1 MTSGIDQQMASET
14 DTRSDN
20 GNPPSTA
27 GVWRRFAAGF
37 YDLLLLAA
45 VWMLIT
51 LIFIVL
57 RGGEAI
63 SPGSLPYQ
71 ALLLVVAAAFY
82 ISSWLRGGQT
92 LGMRAWRILLE
103 KSSGAAIDLR
113 TGLLRFASGLLTIA
127 SCGVGLVWL
136 WIDRDGLTWHDRLAG
151 TRVIVLP
158 AKAR

>member
-1 MTSGIDQQMASET
+1 MASATATRT
-14 DTRSDN
+14 DHPTAPR
-20 GNPPSTA
+20 PA

-37 YDLLLLAA
+37 YDLLLVAA

-51 LIFIVL
+51 LIVIVL

-63 SPGSLPYQ
+63 SPGALSYQ
-71 ALLLVVAAAFY
+71 LLLFVIAAAFY

-92 LGMRAWRILLE
+92 LGMRAWRIRLE
-103 KSSGAAIDLR
+103 KNSGAAIDLR
-113 TGLLRFASGLLTIA
+113 TGLLRFATGLLTIA
-127 SCGVGLVWL
+127 SGGVGLMWL

>member
-1 MTSGIDQQMASET
+1 MESGIDQQMASET

-37 YDLLLLAA
+37 YDLLLLTA
-45 VWMLIT
+45 VWILIT
-51 LIFIVL
+51 LIFIML
-57 RGGEAI
+57 RAGEAI
-63 SPGSLPYQ
+63 SPGALSYQ
-71 ALLLVVAAAFY
+71 LLLFVIAAAFH

-92 LGMRAWRILLE
+92 LGMRAWRIRLE
-103 KSSGAAIDLR
+103 KSSGAAIDLH

-127 SCGVGLVWL
+127 SGGVGLLWL
-136 WIDRDGLTWHDRLAG
+136 WIDRDRLPWHDRLAG

-158 AKAR
+158 APRR

>member
-1 MTSGIDQQMASET
+1 MASAT
-14 DTRSDN
+14 APRTNDP
-20 GNPPSTA
+20 NPPSTA

-71 ALLLVVAAAFY
+71 LLLFVVAAAFY

-92 LGMRAWRILLE
+92 LGMRAWRIRLE

-127 SCGVGLVWL
+127 SGGVGLVWL
-136 WIDRDGLTWHDRLAG
+136 WIDRDRLTWHDRLAG

>member
-1 MTSGIDQQMASET
+1 VSKTIS
-14 DTRSDN
+14 RSD
-20 GNPPSTA
+20 PDEPVPAA

-51 LIFIVL
+51 LIVIVL

-63 SPGSLPYQ
+63 SPG
-71 ALLLVVAAAFY
+71 ALLYQLLLFIVAAAFY

-92 LGMRAWRILLE
+92 LGMRAWRIRLE
-103 KSSGAAIDLR
+103 KRSGAAIDLH

-127 SCGVGLVWL
+127 SGGVGLLWL
-136 WIDRDGLTWHDRLAG
+136 WIDRDRLPWHDRLAG

-158 AKAR
+158 AKVR

>member
-1 MTSGIDQQMASET
+1 MSEAIP
-14 DTRSDN
+14 RSDH
-20 GNPPSTA
+20 GNQPRTA
-27 GVWRRFAAGF
+27 GVWRRLVASF
-37 YDLLLLAA
+37 YDLLLLVA
-45 VWMLIT
+45 VWMLVT
-51 LIFIVL
+51 LIVIVF

-63 SPGSLPYQ
+63 SPGALPYQ
-71 ALLLVVAAAFY
+71 LLLFVIGAAFY

-92 LGMRAWRILLE
+92 LGMRAWRIRLE
-103 KSSGAAIDLR
+103 KRSGAAIDLR

-158 AKAR
+158 ARPD

>member
-1 MTSGIDQQMASET
+1 MASGIDQQMASET

-92 LGMRAWRILLE
+92 LGMRAWRIRLE

-127 SCGVGLVWL
+127 SGGVGLLWL